1 MPSHTRPV
9 HVQVQAAPLVASCGT
24 SLVPHLPVNPTS
36 PRLPTAQFLL
46 ACRCRVRHLVPRAC
60 SKIWWHLCFCGARHG
75 CVATVIVVWCGA
87 GFLGAYMVPW
97 CWHGSVVAGMVLLC
111 RASLCAPRYGSVV
124 ASSIC
129 GGTHDFWCKAWFC
142 SAGMVMWRK
151 AWFCGAGHAFVVQGM
166 LPWCRHVSVEK
177 GVVWWCHTGHCG
189 SSFQF
194 VLQSCVCINTS
205 KFFAHYFYALTMMAT
220 LVLGA
225 CHGSL
230 QYI

>member
-1 MPSHTRPV
+1 MHPLLPTTTVHQGNLVIWYVACFYFLPPTHALTYQACRPV

-75 CVATVIVVWCGA
+75 SVATGIVVWCGA

-129 GGTHDFWCKAWFC
+129 CGTHGSKGPDMHPWCDACFC
-142 SAGMVMWRK
+142 GDGMVLWWQ
-151 AWFCGAGHAFVVQGM
+151 ACFCGAMHAFVAQNTD
-166 LPWCRHVSVEK
+166 R
-177 GVVWWCHTGHCG
+177 
-189 SSFQF
+189 
-194 VLQSCVCINTS
+194 VC
-205 KFFAHYFYALTMMAT
+205 A
-220 LVLGA
+220 
-225 CHGSL
+225 
-230 QYI
+230 